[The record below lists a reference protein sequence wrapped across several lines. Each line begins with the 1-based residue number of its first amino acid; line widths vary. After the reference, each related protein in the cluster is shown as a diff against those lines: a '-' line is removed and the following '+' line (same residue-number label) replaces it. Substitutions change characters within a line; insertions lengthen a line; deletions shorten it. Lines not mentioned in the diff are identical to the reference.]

1 MSGIMLCWL
10 SAPVVARL
18 LFQKPL
24 RLGKVGGKHGTSSR
38 GS

>member
-10 SAPVVARL
+10 SAPVVAQS

-24 RLGKVGGKHGTSSR
+24 RLGKVGGKHDTSSR
-38 GS
+38 GN